1 MTIPEWDINKI
12 LPPIHPDTPEGFEH
26 DLLYRAPYVAR
37 LEEFITR
44 FVTTPERGNL
54 MERFLAYRAALHQW
68 DVTEGFQWINGSFVE
83 NLEQSSYPRPPR
95 DIDVVTFYYGND
107 NHAFYRNLMNP
118 DLASQE
124 FNVDAYGVEL
134 GEPLDI
140 PTVTL
145 IGHLHSLWSHR
156 RGDRLWKG
164 FIQVDLDPE
173 EDPPARDKLEALKEV
188 L

>member
-12 LPPIHPDTPEGFEH
+12 LPPTHPDTPAGFEH
-26 DLLYRAPYVAR
+26 DLLYRAPYVAS

-68 DVTEGFQWINGSFVE
+68 DVTQGFQWINGSFVE

-107 NHAFYRNLMNP
+107 NHALYRNLMNP

-124 FNVDAYGVEL
+124 FNVDAYG
-134 GEPLDI
+134 GRTRATTGYTNSHPHRAFPQPL
-140 PTVTL
+140 VASQ
-145 IGHLHSLWSHR
+145 GR
-156 RGDRLWKG
+156 
-164 FIQVDLDPE
+164 
-173 EDPPARDKLEALKEV
+173 PPLEGIHTG
-188 L
+188 